1 MDVFTWLWVIW
12 IAMFGAIEGT
22 ALIKKTPGSTLTSH
36 VVSWASLKDKS
47 GGWLARRGTLA
58 GFAGWLLYHFI
69 SRVEW

>member
-1 MDVFTWLWVIW
+1 
-12 IAMFGAIEGT
+12 MFGAIEGT

-36 VVSWASLKDKS
+36 VVNWASLKDKS

-69 SRVEW
+69 SRVDW